1 MKVEKQIRIYIDE
14 QEAPLA
20 RFIPPVNFKLDTT
33 RLEDGPHELKI
44 IASSSQG
51 REGIKR
57 IPFVVRN
64 GPQIDVDGLKA
75 EEEVDEILDLT
86 INAYGSESQEQFL
99 VSGSE
104 TPKAVPSWL
113 WVLLISF
120 VSWGIFYLISNS
132 AL

>member
-1 MKVEKQIRIYIDE
+1 MQTKKRVKVFIDDAS
-14 QEAPLA
+14 QPVGDFL
-20 RFIPPVNFKLDTT
+20 PPVNFQLDTT
-33 RLEDGPHELKI
+33 KLTDGEHSLKI
-44 IASSSQG
+44 IANSSDG
-51 REGIKR
+51 IEGIKV

-64 GPQIDVDGLKA
+64 GPQIDVDGLKDHDV
-75 EEEVDEILDLT
+75 VDESIDLT

-120 VSWGIFYLISNS
+120 VSWGIFYLVSNV
-132 AL
+132 LV

>member
-1 MKVEKQIRIYIDE
+1 MQTKKRVKVFIDDAS
-14 QEAPLA
+14 QPIGDFL
-20 RFIPPVNFKLDTT
+20 PPVNFQLDTT
-33 RLEDGPHELKI
+33 KLTDGEHSLKI
-44 IASSSQG
+44 IANSSDG
-51 REGIKR
+51 IEGIKV
-57 IPFVVRN
+57 IPFTVRN

-75 EEEVDEILDLT
+75 HDVVDESIDLT

-120 VSWGIFYLISNS
+120 VSWGIFYLVSNV
-132 AL
+132 LV

>member
-1 MKVEKQIRIYIDE
+1 MQTKKRVKVFIDDAS
-14 QEAPLA
+14 QPIGDFL
-20 RFIPPVNFKLDTT
+20 PPVNFQLDTT
-33 RLEDGPHELKI
+33 KLTDGEHSLKI
-44 IASSSQG
+44 IANSSDG
-51 REGIKR
+51 IEGIKV

-64 GPQIDVDGLKA
+64 GPQIDVDGLNDNDV
-75 EEEVDEILDLT
+75 VDESIDLT

-120 VSWGIFYLISNS
+120 VSWGIFYLVSNV
-132 AL
+132 LV